1 MNTTEQNHER
11 EVESSMTRE
20 QRVQAAATI
29 LRDGLEQAQ
38 ARTTSRVFPYQT
50 MPPLTV
56 EELAQL
62 EASVLANGIQVPVLV
77 DEHDVPIDGHNRL
90 ALAQKHGLECPR
102 IVREGLTEREKI
114 ELSISLNIDRRHLTR
129 EQKRELI
136 ATSIAAAPELTD
148 REHARRTGAS
158 PTTVGAVRAKLEE
171 SGEVSKLDTRTDP
184 RGYEQPAAKPQVQRV
199 TETQT
204 IKHVTETPVEAPTPA
219 ASVTPAPALAAVSA
233 TEENA
238 RTTVAAI
245 ARGLETL
252 SGFTYPEFREL
263 VIGSWWAL
271 GSVDVPPSQAEFFT
285 PEGLRGVAQGLY
297 DTAAAL
303 EAHRG

>member
-1 MNTTEQNHER
+1 MITTDQNHEH
-11 EVESSMTRE
+11 EVESAMTRE
-20 QRVQAAATI
+20 QRIQAAATI
-29 LRDGLEQAQ
+29 LRDGLESEQ
-38 ARTTSRVFPYQT
+38 ARPTHPVFPYQT
-50 MPPLTV
+50 MPPLTA
-56 EELAQL
+56 EERAQL
-62 EASVLANGIQVPVLV
+62 EASILANGVQVPVLV

-90 ALAQKHGLECPR
+90 AIAQSHGLECPR
-102 IVREGLTEREKI
+102 IVRAGLTEREKI

-158 PTTVGAVRAKLEE
+158 PSTVGAVRSKLEE

-184 RGYEQPAAKPQVQRV
+184 RGYEQPAAKPQVQRI

-204 IKHVTETPVEAPTPA
+204 IKHVTETPVAEPE
-219 ASVTPAPALAAVSA
+219 PAPRAPQPVALGDDA
-233 TEENA
+233 TEQNA
-238 RTTVAAI
+238 KTTVGAI
-245 ARGLETL
+245 ARGLEIL
-252 SGFTYPEFREL
+252 SGFVFPEFRDR

-271 GSVDVPPSQAEFFT
+271 GSADVPPTQAEHFT
-285 PEGLRGVAQGLY
+285 PEGLREIAQGLY
-297 DTAAAL
+297 ETAAAL

>member
-1 MNTTEQNHER
+1 MKHE
-11 EVESSMTRE
+11 S
-20 QRVQAAATI
+20 
-29 LRDGLEQAQ
+29 
-38 ARTTSRVFPYQT
+38 FPYQT
-50 MPPLTV
+50 MPPLTA

-90 ALAQKHGLECPR
+90 ALAQKHGIECPR
-102 IVREGLTEREKI
+102 IVRAGLTEREKI

-158 PTTVGAVRAKLEE
+158 PSTVGAVRAKLEGE
-171 SGEVSKLDTRTDP
+171 GEVSKLDTRTDP
-184 RGYEQPAAKPQVQRV
+184 RGYAQPAAKPAVQRL

-204 IKHVTETPVEAPTPA
+204 IKHVTETPVAPPQPDLAQVEVAPRTPPPVIHGA
-219 ASVTPAPALAAVSA
+219 EA
-233 TEENA
+233 TEQNA
-238 RTTVAAI
+238 RTTVTAI
-245 ARGLETL
+245 ARGLEIL
-252 SGFTYPEFREL
+252 SGFTFPEFRDL
-263 VIGSWWAL
+263 VIGTWWDL
-271 GSVDVPPSQAEFFT
+271 GSADVPPSQAEHFT
-285 PEGLRGVAQGLY
+285 PEKLRETAQGLY
-297 DTAAAL
+297 ETAAAL